1 MHETALYPPFKI
13 FKKMFE
19 LILKS
24 LIFVNLSTIF
34 SETLLW
40 FSYKSEKQIQ
50 QKSLIV
56 IAVYEKQLQYL

>member
-1 MHETALYPPFKI
+1 
-13 FKKMFE
+13 MFE

-24 LIFVNLSTIF
+24 LIFVNLSTIV

-50 QKSLIV
+50 QKTLIV
-56 IAVYEKQLQYL
+56 IAVYEQQLQYL